1 MSIKT
6 EEISSL
12 IKKQLANYQDQIS
25 VEETGTVTYVGDG
38 VARADG
44 LENAMAGELLEF
56 SNGVYGMC
64 VQIFQALPVP
74 VLRLQG

>member
-12 IKKQLANYQDQIS
+12 IKKQLANYQDKVS
-25 VEETGTVTYVGDG
+25 VEETGTVTYAGDG

-44 LENAMAGELLEF
+44 LVTGSTEWLKTSKVM
-56 SNGVYGMC
+56 M
-64 VQIFQALPVP
+64 
-74 VLRLQG
+74 